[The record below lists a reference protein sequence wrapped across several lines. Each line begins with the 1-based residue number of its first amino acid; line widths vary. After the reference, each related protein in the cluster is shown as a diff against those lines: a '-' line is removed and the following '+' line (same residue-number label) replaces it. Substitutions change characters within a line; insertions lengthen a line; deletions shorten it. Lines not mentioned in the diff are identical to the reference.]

1 MMTIVSRKTNLTLW
15 ALCCAAAALSFLVF
29 AGLSASAGRGP
40 LMPLDD
46 AYIHFQYARQL
57 AAGQPYV
64 YNPGL
69 PPTSG
74 ATSFA
79 YPYLLAGGYLLGF
92 VNENLALWAAAIGAL
107 MLALSAW
114 CIVRIGLTLGATPFV
129 AGVVGVGFAL
139 SGAAGWHAA
148 SGMETLLMCACLLWL
163 LLAMLRGRAGLV
175 IVAAACCALVRPEGA
190 VAAGLAVIVLAA
202 ERVFVAHRARS
213 LPAVLGVLRRE
224 LRWFLLLLLPVLA
237 VGIQPL
243 VNRLVTGSSV
253 ASGSAAKSLF
263 GLIPFDLSY
272 VLGRIASGFTRFFT
286 ELADPAGYL
295 WYVGPFL
302 AVLAVIGMV
311 ALWRVNRRGCVWL
324 VGTVALTMLA
334 ISTLDTAFWHFKR
347 YQMPLIALVWAL
359 LPPGIMALEKIIRQL
374 GVRRLGTGLAVA
386 GLLLSVALSQRFI
399 PAYAAN
405 IGYVAAQPRAMADWL
420 AENTPVDAVVA
431 VHDVGAMRYFG
442 GRTTLD
448 IVGLTTPGAADYWR
462 SGVGSVGEYIALMRP
477 DYIASYGQ
485 GHGLGLGYLAD
496 SDLYANPLI
505 EFTVAADPLVNV
517 ALAADTQGI
526 YVPDYSAAER
536 AALPLAVPQIS
547 PYLDGMT
554 LIETVNVADVADER
568 AAAYDWRLNGPTGS
582 FPSEYYAFETLGCSG
597 ACRAM
602 EGGRRI
608 NGTERFTV
616 NVQRDLDAVLVTRLH
631 PMGQGSYEVWANGAR
646 VGVRVVPMMPGAW
659 LEVPLLIPAALV
671 TDDELVLEIRPLGEG
686 TFYAPYR
693 HWLYQGAYARAERV
707 TEPVSAFGDGSIML
721 ADVSTELAGAQVDVA
736 LTWQTGDALPTG
748 DFSIFVHVL
757 DADGNIAVQ
766 ADRRPGNGA
775 LPPGNWLPGTLTDT
789 FALDASALP
798 AGEYRVMIGLYD
810 PVSFARLTPTG
821 GDEFSRLL
829 IGSFTVN

>member
-1 MMTIVSRKTNLTLW
+1 MMTTVSRKTNLMLW
-15 ALCCAAAALSFLVF
+15 ALCCAVAALSFLAY

-74 ATSFA
+74 ATSFT

-92 VNENLALWAAAIGAL
+92 INENLALWAAGIGAL

-114 CIVRIGLTLGATPFV
+114 CIVRIGLSLGASPLV

-148 SGMETLLMCACLLWL
+148 SGMETLLTCACLLWL
-163 LLAMLRGRAGLV
+163 LLAMLRGRVGTVL
-175 IVAAACCALVRPEGA
+175 IAASCCALVRPEGA
-190 VAAGLAVIVLAA
+190 VAAGLAVLILAA
-202 ERVFVAHRARS
+202 ERVFMTHRARS
-213 LPAVLGVLRRE
+213 LPAVLGVIRRE
-224 LRWFLLLLLPVLA
+224 LRWFMLLLLPVLA

-243 VNRLVTGSSV
+243 VNRLITGSSV

-263 GLIPFDLSY
+263 GLIPFDLPY
-272 VLGRIASGFTRFFT
+272 VLGRIVSGFTRFFT

-311 ALWRVNRRGCVWL
+311 ALWRANQRGFVWL
-324 VGTVALTMLA
+324 AGTVALTMLA

-347 YQMPLIALVWAL
+347 YQMPLITLIWAL
-359 LPPGIMALEKIIRQL
+359 LPLGITALEKLIRQL
-374 GVRRLGTGLAVA
+374 GLRRLGTGMAVA
-386 GLLLSVALSQRFI
+386 CLLLTVVLSQRFLS
-399 PAYAAN
+399 AYAAN

-420 AENTPVDAVVA
+420 AENTPQDAVVA

-485 GHGLGLGYLAD
+485 GHGLGLGYLSD
-496 SDLYANPLI
+496 SDLYANPLA

-526 YVPDYSAAER
+526 YLPDYSAAER
-536 AALPLAVPQIS
+536 AALPLSLPQIS

-554 LIETVNVADVADER
+554 LVETVNVADVVDER
-568 AAAYDWRLNGPTGS
+568 AGAYDWRLNGPTGS

-608 NGTERFTV
+608 NGSERFTV
-616 NVQRDLDAVLVTRLH
+616 EVQPGADAVLVTRLH
-631 PMGQGSYEVWANGAR
+631 PMGQGRYEVWANGAR
-646 VGVRVVPMMPGAW
+646 VGERVVPMMPGAW

-671 TDDELVLEIRPLGEG
+671 TNSLLAIEIRPLGEG

-693 HWLYQGAYARAERV
+693 HWLYQGAYSPSDPV
-707 TEPVSAFGDGSIML
+707 SEPVSSFGDGAIVL
-721 ADVSTELAGAQVDVA
+721 ADASAALVGTQVEVA
-736 LTWQTGDALPTG
+736 LTWQTGEALPAG

-757 DADGNIAVQ
+757 AADESIAVQ

-775 LPPGNWLPGTLTDT
+775 LPPGNWLPSTLTDT
-789 FALDASALP
+789 FTLDATALP